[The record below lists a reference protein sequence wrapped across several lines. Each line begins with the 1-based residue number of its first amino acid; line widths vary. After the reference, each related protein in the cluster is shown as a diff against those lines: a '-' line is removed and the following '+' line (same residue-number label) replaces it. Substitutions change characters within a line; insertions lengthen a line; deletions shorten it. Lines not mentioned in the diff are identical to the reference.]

1 MRSVSRKRE
10 SWFYIVVFTLSLFVV
25 LAGFTPT
32 YVFPLIQK
40 SFNAKPFVH
49 IHAALFSAWII
60 LIITQPL
67 LVKTGHTRIHKKIG
81 IAGFILAVCMIIIGS
96 LFAITV
102 AKMSIGTE
110 NEYMG
115 KAFLVIPLTD
125 MLLFTTFIGF
135 SYFYTRN
142 PDYHKRLIL
151 LATTSLLPAAF
162 TRIPIFVDIAN
173 ANFYAAI
180 LIMDSFLFMGIIYD
194 IIERRRINAV
204 YMWGGIFLLSV
215 HISRPF
221 LAQTNFWLKISDFIL
236 GV

>member
-1 MRSVSRKRE
+1 
-10 SWFYIVVFTLSLFVV
+10 
-25 LAGFTPT
+25 
-32 YVFPLIQK
+32 
-40 SFNAKPFVH
+40 
-49 IHAALFSAWII
+49 ALFSAWII

-81 IAGFILAVCMIIIGS
+81 IAGFILAVGMIIIGS

-180 LIMDSFLFMGIIYD
+180 LIMDSFLFMGIIY
-194 IIERRRINAV
+194 
-204 YMWGGIFLLSV
+204 
-215 HISRPF
+215 
-221 LAQTNFWLKISDFIL
+221 
-236 GV
+236 